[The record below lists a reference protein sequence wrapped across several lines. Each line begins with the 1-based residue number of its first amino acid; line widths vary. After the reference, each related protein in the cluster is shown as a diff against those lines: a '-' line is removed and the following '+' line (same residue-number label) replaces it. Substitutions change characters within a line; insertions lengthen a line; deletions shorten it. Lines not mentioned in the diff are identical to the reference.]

1 MNILKK
7 NNSVTKNNNY
17 NQFLKKNYNDN
28 LLQKKK
34 LVLSKNEIYRETKNS
49 TLINSDTE
57 SFSYLNSLKGKNFIY
72 CNKNYNS
79 NASIIQT
86 DFLLKNSKI
95 LYQYVFYLMKHIF
108 RNKTN
113 IRGTVLKKIK
123 NSHVLILSHGFIF
136 KIKKKELLEN
146 RRVLYNRKK
155 FRKIVSQYRYKNIYF
170 QILENENINKLNN
183 VHLSRKEYVKKIK
196 LDKQN
201 KKKKKKKKMPQF
213 DQFSFF
219 NQVYWFLFIF
229 FNFYFFVTYFFLPR
243 IVSQMK
249 FRKKKIQQNYDYNN
263 LIFFEKNNKQLQL
276 SQYYFS
282 LYQQLN
288 THLNNVN
295 TFFNL
300 NQKLLNAKKNVMS
313 ESFLNKINTILNKKL
328 VKLQKNY

>member
-1 MNILKK
+1 
-7 NNSVTKNNNY
+7 
-17 NQFLKKNYNDN
+17 
-28 LLQKKK
+28 
-34 LVLSKNEIYRETKNS
+34 
-49 TLINSDTE
+49 
-57 SFSYLNSLKGKNFIY
+57 
-72 CNKNYNS
+72 
-79 NASIIQT
+79 
-86 DFLLKNSKI
+86 
-95 LYQYVFYLMKHIF
+95 MKHIF